1 MQRLEDTVTPFR
13 STLLLLATGM
23 LGAGLAL
30 AVLLVIPTDAAPSE
44 YGRLLSEELPVL
56 VFVAATGFGMGVL
69 VAFMWGMAQRLLAR
83 HAPRA

>member
-30 AVLLVIPTDAAPSE
+30 AVLLVIPTDAAASE

-69 VAFMWGMAQRLLAR
+69 VAFMWGMTQRLLAR